1 MAKSGVKRTGMTGLE
16 IKAELVR
23 RGIKLVEIADRAGV
37 SPAAV
42 TRALKDNDHYYGHR
56 LRPII
61 AEALGIPVDV
71 IWPPEGKQKLAQ

>member
-1 MAKSGVKRTGMTGLE
+1 MAKSRSKKTGMTGLE

-23 RGIKLVEIADRAGV
+23 RGIKLVEIADLAGV
-37 SPAAV
+37 SQAAV
-42 TRALKDNDHYYGHR
+42 TRALKDSDRYYGHR

-61 AEALGIPVDV
+61 AEALGLPVDA

>member
-1 MAKSGVKRTGMTGLE
+1 VAKSGAKRAGMTGLE

-42 TRALKDNDHYYGHR
+42 TRALKESDHYYGHR

-61 AEALGIPVDV
+61 AEALGLPVDA
-71 IWPPEGKQKLAQ
+71 IWPPEGK